1 MKKLLFLS
9 FLFLISVT
17 GCTKGDGPA
26 GSDDQSD
33 KLELNS
39 GMSENIVL
47 DPEGSFTN
55 LRFNAPADW
64 HIEMSEDAHWVE
76 ISPMEGT
83 AGKGRLKIK
92 AEANETGEDRVGHAR
107 ICSGDEFIE
116 LTVSQEKFVPKFEL
130 LQSEAEVSFLGG
142 TVSVPLISNFEY
154 EYECDADWVTFVGT
168 KASGQTDILFD
179 VALNDGPSSRTAV
192 ITFSSSAATLDFTVT
207 QGTDGLGSRD
217 WTAGNFVHR
226 SLAMRFTAT
235 WCGYCPMMAEAFDKA
250 KSQMNGAL
258 ELVSLHAIDSDIPF
272 LGTRTLA
279 NRFNISG
286 YPTGIVDAR
295 ASIPNY
301 SSTTTTAK
309 AAVSVANETQTA
321 YPASVGIAGASAING
336 NTIDISVGL
345 YVKEAGSYRVTVLV
359 LEDGIVAAQN
369 GGGTNYVHNDVA
381 RTAATSISGESVQI
395 ESNGQLWTK
404 SYSVRLDAAWNPDN
418 LKILIYVEKPFG
430 DRERVRGVADAKYRD
445 YGDTYID
452 NCLAVPVG
460 QVGQLE
466 LK

>member
-1 MKKLLFLS
+1 MAV
-9 FLFLISVT
+9 I
-17 GCTKGDGPA
+17 GCTKGDDPA

-39 GMSENIVL
+39 GMSDNIVL

-64 HIEMSEDAHWVE
+64 HIEMSEDAQWVE

-142 TVSVPLISNFEY
+142 TLSVPLVSDFEY
-154 EYECDADWVTFVGT
+154 DFECDADWVTFVET
-168 KASGQTDILFD
+168 KASNKKNVLFD
-179 VALNDGPSSRTAV
+179 IAPNTGSSSRTAV
-192 ITFSSSAATLDFTVT
+192 ITFTSVATSLEFTIT
-207 QGTDGLGSRD
+207 QGTDGLGSSD

-235 WCGYCPMMAEAFDKA
+235 WCGYCPMMAEAFDNA
-250 KSQMNGAL
+250 KSQMPDKL
-258 ELVSLHAIDSDIPF
+258 ELVSLHGSGSDLEFSGTNI
-272 LGTRTLA
+272 LGR
-279 NRFNISG
+279 RFNVG
-286 YPTGIVDAR
+286 EYPTGIIDAR

-301 SSTTTTAK
+301 NSTTTTAK

-336 NTIDISVGL
+336 NTIDISAGL
-345 YVKEAGSYRVTVLV
+345 YVKEAGAYRVTVLV

-404 SYSVRLDAAWNPDN
+404 SYSVKLDATWNPDK
-418 LKILIYVEKPFG
+418 LKILIYVEKPYG
-430 DRERVRGVADAKYRD
+430 GRERVNGVADAEYRD

>member
-26 GSDDQSD
+26 GSDSQGG

-64 HIEMSEDAHWVE
+64 HIEMSEDAQWVE

-142 TVSVPLISNFEY
+142 ILSVPLVSDFEY
-154 EYECDADWVTFVGT
+154 DFECDANWVTSVET
-168 KASGQTDILFD
+168 KASNKKNVLFD
-179 VALNDGPSSRTAV
+179 VAPNTGSSSRTAV
-192 ITFSSSAATLDFTVT
+192 ITFTSAATSLDFTIT

-272 LGTRTLA
+272 SGTRTLA

-321 YPASVGIAGASAING
+321 YPTSVGIAGASAING

-369 GGGTNYVHNDVA
+369 GGGANYVHNDVA
-381 RTAATSISGESVQI
+381 RTAATSISGESVQV

-404 SYSVRLDAAWNPDN
+404 SYSVRLDGTWNPDN

-430 DRERVRGVADAKYRD
+430 DRERVRGVKEADYSD

-460 QVGQLE
+460 QVGLLE

>member
-9 FLFLISVT
+9 FLFLMSVI
-17 GCTKGDGPA
+17 GCTKGDDPA

-39 GMSENIVL
+39 GMSENVVL

-64 HIEMSEDAHWVE
+64 HIEMSEDAQWVE

-142 TVSVPLISNFEY
+142 TLSVPLVSDFEY
-154 EYECDADWVTFVGT
+154 DFECDADWVTFVEA
-168 KASGQTDILFD
+168 KASNKKNVLFD
-179 VALNDGPSSRTAV
+179 VAPNTGSSSRTAV
-192 ITFSSSAATLDFTVT
+192 ITFTSVATSLEFTIT

-235 WCGYCPMMAEAFDKA
+235 WCGYCPMMAEAFDNA
-250 KSQMNGAL
+250 KSQMPDKL
-258 ELVSLHAIDSDIPF
+258 ELVSLHGSGSDLEFSGTNI
-272 LGTRTLA
+272 LGR
-279 NRFNISG
+279 RFDVG
-286 YPTGIVDAR
+286 EYPTGIIDAR

-301 SSTTTTAK
+301 NSTATTAK
-309 AAVSVANETQTA
+309 TAVSVANETQAA
-321 YPASVGIAGASAING
+321 YPASVGIAGSSL
-336 NTIDISVGL
+336 ISDSELNLAVGL
-345 YVKEAGSYRVTVLV
+345 YIKEAGSYRVTVLL
-359 LEDGIVAAQN
+359 LEDDIVGYQTPVGN
-369 GGGTNYVHNDVA
+369 SYRHNDVA
-381 RTAATSISGESVQI
+381 RFALTSMNGEAVKTTSD
-395 ESNGQLWTK
+395 GQLVTQ
-404 SYSVRLDAAWNPDN
+404 SYTARVNADWNQKN
-418 LKILIYVEKPFG
+418 LKVLIYVEKPF
-430 DRERVRGVADAKYRD
+430 DYRGNIGEVEGAGYYRD
-445 YGDTYID
+445 AETYID
-452 NCLAVPVG
+452 NCRVIPVG
-460 QVGQLE
+460 ETGLLE